1 MIDFKDLK
9 DSDRNQENVGEKETI
24 QFQIKYK

>member
-9 DSDRNQENVGEKETI
+9 DSDRNQENVGGKETI